1 MTGYG
6 VYPQLKH
13 LGSVWK
19 AKTSPDSAFYQD
31 PRIILLL
38 QSRLFHILIE
48 MEETE
53 AETLEELDHEGCIKL
68 LHCFLQP
75 QTGNLSLI
83 QEFCN
88 LEDLSSEKGSII
100 FNGAHF
106 FRDGTK
112 VVTWQG
118 GKSTLERNKYVI
130 DLMCYSDRQHALRS
144 ACRDSQQQ
152 AISLLKL
159 KKQHG
164 RRR

>member
-1 MTGYG
+1 MTI
-6 VYPQLKH
+6 L
-13 LGSVWK
+13 S
-19 AKTSPDSAFYQD
+19 KT
-31 PRIILLL
+31 ILLKGPF
-38 QSRLFHILIE
+38 SF
-48 MEETE
+48 
-53 AETLEELDHEGCIKL
+53 L
-68 LHCFLQP
+68 LAYSQC
-75 QTGNLSLI
+75 SAY
-83 QEFCN
+83 
-88 LEDLSSEKGSII
+88 S
-100 FNGAHF
+100 HF